1 MTVRQDIICLVAQKD
16 INDVLCLE
24 ALLDSMNN
32 TQYEEQFAGSLD
44 FLTRMQAVVTL
55 ATILGFI
62 FLSKVMEQ
70 ELASADGRFC
80 ISSCFLQQ
88 LPSYILLCYRL
99 ARHELLQ
106 LAQVMGREESQT
118 DTLAAITTGTPRLL
132 IITLQTL
139 GNIIMNNITYVRFV
153 NAHTESDGRYNDI
166 YALHQE
172 VVLCFGPLCR
182 LHAGM
187 ISASRDVIGAQ
198 HLGQLLHTTTT
209 QTIDDAALA
218 LVLEHKACDVLIYIF
233 RLWTD
238 FVV

>member
-139 GNIIMNNITYVRFV
+139 GNIIMNNVTYVRFV
-153 NAHTESDGRYNDI
+153 NAHTESDGRHNDI